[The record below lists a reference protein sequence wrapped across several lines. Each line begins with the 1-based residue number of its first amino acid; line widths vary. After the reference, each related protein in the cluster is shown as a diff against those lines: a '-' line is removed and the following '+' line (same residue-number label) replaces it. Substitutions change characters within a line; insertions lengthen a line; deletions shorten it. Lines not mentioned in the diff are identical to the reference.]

1 MYTIFFTINC
11 VEQLTFYKTF
21 VDQLQFKQL
30 IFFWS
35 KSETARNTRTAD
47 DFWFST
53 NFHFFCQ
60 LLDLRWAVDIFVST
74 SFFKLSNFEQLIF
87 SLFFPWKTGIWDI
100 KNIFFFLLKTNFRF
114 FKLNAA
120 INWFRW
126 VMIICSKFVCSKNL
140 LNTIFHLLHTIRAN
154 VTFFVNSKII
164 CRTCI

>member
-1 MYTIFFTINC
+1 M
-11 VEQLTFYKTF
+11 TFSKTF

-114 FKLNAA
+114 FKLNSS
-120 INWFRW
+120 FY
-126 VMIICSKFVCSKNL
+126 ICSERSNCRKSFFEISF
-140 LNTIFHLLHTIRAN
+140 FHFTLDLFYVGHS
-154 VTFFVNSKII
+154 F
-164 CRTCI
+164 